1 MASSGGNIYKVSG
14 SNASEKTLFSI
25 RLFYF
30 AEFLQENAFKVS
42 SKRPRSVGCIC
53 FLVRNSYPSSAT
65 KCTEFNKGLLN

>member
-30 AEFLQENAFKVS
+30 AEFLQKNAFKIS
-42 SKRPRSVGCIC
+42 SKRPGSVGCIC
-53 FLVRNSYPSSAT
+53 FPYPSSAT